1 MKNILLVKKE
11 EVRDENF
18 HLPRLNFPFQGY
30 ELVPSYTFSYQVY
43 HTNGGYANTYDGNS
57 TSYASISE
65 VLLPKIGEKGGN
77 IEISVRCT
85 DTETDDYS
93 YVVKNLSY
101 PPSENTI
108 DVAFY
113 MTDFYF
119 NNNDNDLLKYKHD
132 LLNKRN
138 N

>member
-1 MKNILLVKKE
+1 MKVHAIGNAA
-11 EVRDENF
+11 DE
-18 HLPRLNFPFQGY
+18 
-30 ELVPSYTFSYQVY
+30 
-43 HTNGGYANTYDGNS
+43 GGD
-57 TSYASISE
+57 
-65 VLLPKIGEKGGN
+65 
-77 IEISVRCT
+77 IEIFVRCT
-85 DTETDDYS
+85 ETETDDYN

-101 PPSENTI
+101 PPSENTV

-119 NNNDNDLLKYKHD
+119 NNNDLLKYKHD